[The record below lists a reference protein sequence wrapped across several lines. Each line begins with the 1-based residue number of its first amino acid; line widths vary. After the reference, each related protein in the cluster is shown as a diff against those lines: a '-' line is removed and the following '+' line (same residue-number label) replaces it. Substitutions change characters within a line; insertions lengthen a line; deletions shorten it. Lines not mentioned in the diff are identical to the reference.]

1 MSKALFRFLRGELN
15 GFYITNLH
23 NLLNVISEDIKSFLI
38 DFYNMQLDV
47 LSMPIQT
54 IYNIGTFAG
63 VYLLRL
69 STGEAYGA
77 MRMSESHVVNNQE
90 RSERGLLERDSES
103 FVFEHTAQDEYE
115 ADINTLATSDKR
127 SSLVGDEQVQGY
139 ISSDASDVIDEEGNV
154 NPAVILSEPPSDVAY
169 SEFYGNKFLFLAENT
184 SVLKEISPE
193 LLIELIKVMQYIR
206 YNGVNLTSFLR
217 MVSVLC
223 PDGLVR
229 IKSISKV
236 ESAPAFEVDYTLD
249 MEAETDRPQQRVS
262 MLEYLTLIKFPQFIL
277 MEA

>member
-1 MSKALFRFLRGELN
+1 
-15 GFYITNLH
+15 
-23 NLLNVISEDIKSFLI
+23 
-38 DFYNMQLDV
+38 MQLDV

-77 MRMSESHVVNNQE
+77 MRMSKSHVVNNQE

-115 ADINTLATSDKR
+115 DDINTLATSDKR

-184 SVLKEISPE
+184 SILKEISPE

-206 YNGVNLTSFLR
+206 YNGVNLISFLR

>member
-115 ADINTLATSDKR
+115 DDINTLATSDKR

-184 SVLKEISPE
+184 SILKEISPE

-249 MEAETDRPQQRVS
+249 MGAETDRPQQRVS

>member
-23 NLLNVISEDIKSFLI
+23 NLLNVVSEDIKSFLI

-77 MRMSESHVVNNQE
+77 MRMSESHVVNSQE

-115 ADINTLATSDKR
+115 DDINTLATSDKR

-184 SVLKEISPE
+184 SILKEISPE